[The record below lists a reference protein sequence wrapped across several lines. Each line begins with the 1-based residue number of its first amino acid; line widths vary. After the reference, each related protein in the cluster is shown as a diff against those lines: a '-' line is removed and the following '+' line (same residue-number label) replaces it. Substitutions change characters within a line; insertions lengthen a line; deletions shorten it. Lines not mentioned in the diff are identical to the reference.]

1 MTTTG
6 PILGVDLR
14 VTSVKVV
21 EIDKKRDKPVLLNW
35 ALTEVPYSLA
45 DKHPQKEDAQAEALA
60 KLLRTRKI
68 RTRDAVAVVGG
79 SDVYVKIFTLSPM
92 GRVETAEA
100 IKWKFAEELPFPI
113 EEAVIDFYPV
123 PQRAEVEKID
133 YVAACI
139 NISQYK
145 EIEYIIRKAGLRLRA
160 VTIMPDCLQKA
171 FHPRVIAEKDKIISL
186 IYMGKRTTNISILKD
201 GNLEFNRELA
211 IGGENITLAMS
222 GVLVSGEGRVEISPE
237 EAEKIKVDYGIPVDL
252 EKYPKMEEVPV
263 SQLQAMVRPALER
276 VQDEI
281 MRTFEYYKGQTGE
294 AAINRIY
301 LSGGSALTINLLDFL
316 SEGLGIPVLLANPME
331 GSKYDEK
338 LPDRAMVDKILPR
351 LSATIGAALL
361 ADERIN
367 LIPEEIKYRYRLLLQ
382 KVSRPQYMLPAF
394 IGILALAYGGFWLR
408 SYTLQNDL
416 DDVNKRLKEYQP
428 RIQALDV
435 LEKSAKEEK
444 MRQLA
449 FTTYQV
455 KGTKLPKVFEE
466 LSSIIPASVFI
477 SVMQLNPNEAHLWG
491 TAIGRGDTAEN
502 ILSKFVLRLSASEFF
517 EDVKLVQALK
527 NYDYVQDAFN
537 FEITTR
543 IVLE

>member
-21 EIDKKRDKPVLLNW
+21 ELDKRRDKPVLVNW
-35 ALTEVPYSLA
+35 ALTEVPYSLV

-60 KLLRTRKI
+60 KLLQTRKI
-68 RTRDAVAVVGG
+68 RTKDAVVVVGG

-92 GRVETAEA
+92 GRIEIAEA

-113 EEAVIDFYPV
+113 EEAVIDFYPL
-123 PQRAEVEKID
+123 PQKTEAEKID

-139 NISQYK
+139 NISQYR
-145 EIEYIIRKAGLRLRA
+145 EIEYVIRKAGLRLRA
-160 VTIMPDCLQKA
+160 VTIMPDCLQKV

-222 GVLVSGEGRVEISPE
+222 GVLVAGEGRVEISPE

-252 EKYPKMEEVPV
+252 EKYPKMEDVPV
-263 SQLQAMVRPALER
+263 TQLQAMVRPALER

-331 GSKYDEK
+331 GSKLDEK
-338 LPDRAMVDKILPR
+338 LPDRAVADKVLPR
-351 LSATIGAALL
+351 LSASIGAALL
-361 ADERIN
+361 GDERVN
-367 LIPEEIKYRYRLLLQ
+367 LIPEEIKYRYRIMLQ
-382 KVSRPQYMLPAF
+382 KVSRPQYLLPVF
-394 IGILALAYGGFWLR
+394 IGVLMLVYGGFWLR
-408 SYTLQNDL
+408 SFTLQSEL
-416 DDVNKRLKEYQP
+416 DSVNKKLKEYQP
-428 RIQALDV
+428 RIQALNL
-435 LEKSAKEEK
+435 LEQTAKEEK
-444 MRQLA
+444 MKQLA

-466 LSSIIPASVFI
+466 ISRIIPSSVFL
-477 SVMQLNPNEAHLWG
+477 SVVQLNPNEIHMWG
-491 TAIGRGDTAEN
+491 TAFEKGDTAEN
-502 ILSKFVLRLSASEFF
+502 ILSKFVLELSGSEFF
-517 EDVKLVQALK
+517 DEVKLVQALK

-537 FEITTR
+537 FEIIAR